1 MGGSS
6 SSASAMNTTPAHH
19 ANPTEYPNPM
29 YPHVPMP
36 AHMGHAYPTPN
47 PMYNYMPQRVRW
59 HPNFPPAPDPPQ
71 AAAAA
76 AAAAAA
82 GLYNTPYTH
91 LLQPV
96 VTLRGFGDEY
106 RRLVEQRHAVEN
118 SRGASKS
125 CIERNTFPHKFKL
138 IPREKSDKNEEN
150 EAADKCTIC
159 LCGKLKLFEFLNQ
172 NHYFYYFTEFEEDE
186 DVRRLPCMHL
196 FHVPCVDQWLGLNKR
211 CPICRVDIEAQL
223 NAAAASVTSLR
234 YGNSHMN
241 KSEASPGASGSSG
254 SSGSGNNNNNDNLMQ
269 Q

>member
-1 MGGSS
+1 
-6 SSASAMNTTPAHH
+6 
-19 ANPTEYPNPM
+19 
-29 YPHVPMP
+29 MP
-36 AHMGHAYPTPN
+36 AHMGHAPH
-47 PMYNYMPQRVRW
+47 PMYNYMPQRIRW

-159 LCGKLKLFEFLNQ
+159 LCGKLNFFANKINFDSFFKYLN
-172 NHYFYYFTEFEEDE
+172 FRAKIIIFS
-186 DVRRLPCMHL
+186 DVLIS
-196 FHVPCVDQWLGLNKR
+196 N
-211 CPICRVDIEAQL
+211 I
-223 NAAAASVTSLR
+223 
-234 YGNSHMN
+234 
-241 KSEASPGASGSSG
+241 
-254 SSGSGNNNNNDNLMQ
+254 
-269 Q
+269 

>member
-1 MGGSS
+1 M
-6 SSASAMNTTPAHH
+6 
-19 ANPTEYPNPM
+19 
-29 YPHVPMP
+29 
-36 AHMGHAYPTPN
+36 
-47 PMYNYMPQRVRW
+47 
-59 HPNFPPAPDPPQ
+59 
-71 AAAAA
+71 
-76 AAAAAA
+76 
-82 GLYNTPYTH
+82 
-91 LLQPV
+91 
-96 VTLRGFGDEY
+96 
-106 RRLVEQRHAVEN
+106 EQRHAVEN

-241 KSEASPGASGSSG
+241 KSEASPGASGASG